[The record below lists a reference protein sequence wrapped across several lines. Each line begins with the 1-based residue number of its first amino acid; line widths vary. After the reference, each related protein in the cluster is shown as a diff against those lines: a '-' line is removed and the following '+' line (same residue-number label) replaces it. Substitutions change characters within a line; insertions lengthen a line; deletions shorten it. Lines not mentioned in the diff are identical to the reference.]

1 MTNNINA
8 RNLALYF
15 LFSFVPKGESIL
27 SGEQDLRIKKFEM
40 FKNQKIN
47 IDYNNLESQYKQML
61 YKSVKSLL
69 PDDSKEP
76 IGLFLS
82 GGLDS
87 TIILHCLRK
96 VTDRPIFSVTAVY
109 NLNDEVLK
117 RIRLITKKY
126 NTIHKN
132 IIIDSSSVKELPD
145 ILNNFNQP
153 NCDGALTLTNILMRY
168 LQDKVR
174 VVFSG
179 EGDFLLGNSEELYIN
194 KLKRRFRKL
203 DKNTK
208 ITTKRNLHKFRF
220 FSNFMKSPHEF
231 EFCRHFNHD
240 FISYSKQEL
249 MSLFSKSFKGSI
261 ENLKFELPKSNLFNL
276 NSPLAND
283 IFLSSYFL
291 VENLNIVTTTL
302 AKKYD
307 LTVAFPF
314 LTQLH
319 YGFANSL
326 KTEYKLRYH
335 SRKAIL
341 SMVFKDDIPDEVL
354 TMRVNPT
361 GPNFAKWLLKN
372 KRFLIENIKFL
383 KQIKQLNYSYIIHLI
398 KNIHNK
404 RDSLIPRK
412 IWSLLCLSVWL
423 KSRRI
428 ITPNNESIK
437 LKHLTIHFN
446 LSMKCNG
453 NCIMCDRYKNIK
465 ENKNQFDKLIG
476 YIKYFDNETVSNIK
490 ILGGEPL
497 LELESLYKLITIY
510 TSQGYSISITT
521 NGKLL
526 TPEVIGNLIKCG
538 LKSITIS
545 LDSYKEETHDYIR
558 NLQGTY
564 KQCLKAI
571 TYIKKNHP
579 DFRININSVV
589 MNVNIDQI
597 IDTIKFVKSIGVNE
611 INLLRLDH
619 HPENFDKIKV
629 SISQL
634 KKLEQNLIKLVTE
647 NPKYQNFITYDFFGY
662 GQKCR
667 YLYERIQIEE
677 DGTIYPCEINMFEG
691 IKLDR
696 PLREIIE
703 FDVFQ
708 KFLRKMQECDKQ
720 CLINPIQI

>member
-1 MTNNINA
+1 MINNIDP

-27 SGEQDLRIKKFEM
+27 FGEQDLRIKRFEK
-40 FKNQKIN
+40 FKNQRFN
-47 IDYNNLESQYKQML
+47 IDYNNLESQYKQIL
-61 YKSVKSLL
+61 YDSVKSLL
-69 PDDSKEP
+69 PDNPKEP
-76 IGLFLS
+76 IGILLS

-96 VTDRPIFSVTAVY
+96 MTDRPIFSVSAVY
-109 NLNDEVLK
+109 DSKDEVLK

-132 IIIDSSSVKELPD
+132 IILDSPSVRELPY
-145 ILNNFNQP
+145 ILNHFNQP
-153 NCDGALTLTNILMRY
+153 NCDGALTLTDRLMKY
-168 LQDKVR
+168 LQDKVK

-179 EGDFLLGNSEELYIN
+179 EGDFLLGNSEEVYIN
-194 KLKRRFRKL
+194 KLRERFREL
-203 DKNTK
+203 DENTK
-208 ITTKRNLHKFRF
+208 ITTKMNLNKFRF
-220 FSNFMKSPHEF
+220 FRNFMKSPHEF
-231 EFCRHFNHD
+231 EFCRPFNHD
-240 FISYSKQEL
+240 FILYPKQEL
-249 MSLFSKSFKGSI
+249 MNLFSKNFKGFI
-261 ENLKFELPKSNLFNL
+261 ENLKYELPKSSLFHM
-276 NSPLAND
+276 NSSLAND

-291 VENLNIVTTTL
+291 VENLNVVTTTL
-302 AKKYD
+302 AKKYN
-307 LTVAFPF
+307 LIAAFPF

-319 YGFANSL
+319 YSFANSL
-326 KTEYKLRYH
+326 KTEYKLRHH

-341 SMVFKDDIPDEVL
+341 SMVFKDDIPNEIL
-354 TMRVNPT
+354 TIRVNPT
-361 GPNFAKWLLKN
+361 GPNYTRWFLEN
-372 KRFLIENIKFL
+372 KRFLIENIKYL
-383 KQIKQLNYSYIIHLI
+383 KQIKQLDYDYIIHLI

-404 RDSLIPRK
+404 RNSKIPRK
-412 IWSLLCLSVWL
+412 IWGLLCLSVWL

-428 ITPNNESIK
+428 IIPNNESIK

-446 LSMKCNG
+446 MSMKCNG

-465 ENKNQFDKLIG
+465 KNKNQFDKLIR
-476 YIKYFDNETVSNIK
+476 YIKYFDTETVSNIK

-526 TPEVIGNLIKCG
+526 TPEVIDNLIKCG

-545 LDSYKEETHDYIR
+545 LDSYKEEIHDYIR
-558 NLQGTY
+558 NLKGTY
-564 KQCLKAI
+564 KQCIKAI
-571 TYIKKNHP
+571 TYIKKHHP

-597 IDTIKFVKSIGVNE
+597 IDTIKFVKNISVNE

-619 HPENFDKIKV
+619 NPKNFDKIKV

-634 KKLEQNLIKLVTE
+634 KELEKKLIKLVTE

-667 YLYERIQIEE
+667 YLYERIQIGEE
-677 DGTIYPCEINMFEG
+677 GIIYPCEINMIEG
-691 IKLDR
+691 LKLNR

-703 FDVFQ
+703 LDDFQ
-708 KFLRKMQECDKQ
+708 KFLREMQNCDKQ
-720 CLINPIQI
+720 CIINPIQI